1 MNDIIGEWWTKEDC
15 FGENLAKFFET
26 ASLVAATHDYL
37 VDSMV
42 SLVKYK
48 YKKCNIPIKGVVIC
62 GAGTDN
68 PKVKAVFK

>member
-1 MNDIIGEWWTKEDC
+1 MNDTVGEWWTKEDC
-15 FGENLAKFFET
+15 FGEKFANFS
-26 ASLVAATHDYL
+26 AVSHDYL

-62 GAGTDN
+62 SAGTDN